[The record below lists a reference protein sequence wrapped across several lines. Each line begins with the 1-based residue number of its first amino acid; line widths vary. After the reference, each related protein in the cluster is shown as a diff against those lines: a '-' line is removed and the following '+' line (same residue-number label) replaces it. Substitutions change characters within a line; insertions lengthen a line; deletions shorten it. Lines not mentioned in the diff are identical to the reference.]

1 MRPAVARDRSDGI
14 LRADV
19 RAVPEDRTRLQ
30 RADLRHRPTWNRRP
44 SFSGPAPPRREGDR
58 DRPRPLHPAS
68 GARRNGRR
76 SRGSSG
82 VLRGAQASSTL
93 FNITRP
99 GPFCTGGN
107 PWMRLDV
114 IRHRTIKG
122 DRMRA
127 LLLLSALAA
136 ATAATLNA
144 QVTTAKPDSGCTNYP
159 DGRVEC
165 RVFRGGERGDSAL
178 RNKIF
183 FRMDSAMAKRAA
195 LGLELRTTGTR
206 RDTLGVFVEAVTPKG
221 PAENAGIIE
230 GDRIASINGVDLRTS
245 AGDTEDSYTNGLAAH
260 RLSREVQKL
269 SPGSRV
275 NLRVYSGGRFRDV
288 QVTAGKASDVMRLGN
303 RFRYMMPGMDG
314 MMNFDG
320 PDGMLFGPETQIL
333 RDRMEPLM
341 RERMEPLMRERM
353 EPMLRERLNDL
364 PSRIQI
370 LAPMPVAPLARFPMR
385 ISPLVPLRLHRD

>member
-1 MRPAVARDRSDGI
+1 
-14 LRADV
+14 
-19 RAVPEDRTRLQ
+19 
-30 RADLRHRPTWNRRP
+30 
-44 SFSGPAPPRREGDR
+44 
-58 DRPRPLHPAS
+58 
-68 GARRNGRR
+68 
-76 SRGSSG
+76 
-82 VLRGAQASSTL
+82 
-93 FNITRP
+93 
-99 GPFCTGGN
+99 
-107 PWMRLDV
+107 
-114 IRHRTIKG
+114 
-122 DRMRA
+122 MRA
-127 LLLLSALAA
+127 LLLLSAVVAV
-136 ATAATLNA
+136 TAATLNA
-144 QVTTAKPDSGCTNYP
+144 QVTTAKPDSSCTNYP

-165 RVFRGGERGDSAL
+165 RVFRGCERGDSAL
-178 RNKIF
+178 RNRIF
-183 FRMDSAMAKRAA
+183 YRMDSAMAKRAA

-221 PAENAGIIE
+221 PADNAGIIE

-303 RFRYMMPGMDG
+303 RFRCMMPGMDG
-314 MMNFDG
+314 MMEFDG
-320 PDGMLFGPETQIL
+320 PDGMMFGPETQMM

-364 PSRIQI
+364 PRRIQI
-370 LAPMPVAPLARFPMR
+370 RAPMPAAPVVRVPMR
-385 ISPLVPLRLHRD
+385 ISPLAPLRLRRTYRVDASDIESLSADVIRELVATTVRNAQSALKQLAADGIS